1 MNITVWV
8 RIERMRYDPQG
19 MREETEEARMFPN
32 LFVVFVS
39 EQNAI
44 ATNYPAVEVGSG
56 RVGSRLRSASEILA
70 YSCVPHVYP
79 PALRPRLPANRIR
92 VETAMTRYEATR
104 QIWTICNSSSTF

>member
-1 MNITVWV
+1 
-8 RIERMRYDPQG
+8 
-19 MREETEEARMFPN
+19 MREKTQGAHTFPN

-39 EQNAI
+39 EQNEI
-44 ATNYPAVEVGSG
+44 TTYPAVEVGSG

-79 PALRPRLPANRIR
+79 RALRPRLPANRIR

>member
-1 MNITVWV
+1 MNITTVWV

-56 RVGSRLRSASEILA
+56 RVGSRLRSASEIWPTHA
-70 YSCVPHVYP
+70 CPMSIRGHCDRVCQRI
-79 PALRPRLPANRIR
+79 AFELRRR
-92 VETAMTRYEATR
+92 
-104 QIWTICNSSSTF
+104 